1 MNQDLNRRNFLG
13 MTGAGLLGGIAGAAP
28 FTPPVVTVGEQTS
41 PSGSGARPHNNE
53 RRNLVIFLPDETRA
67 DSLACYGNPVT
78 RTPNFDRLA
87 KDGTRFAN
95 CHVQFPVCGAS
106 RCSLLTGWPTSVRGH
121 RSLFYYLRPEEPN
134 LFRYLRRA
142 GYDVFWYGKND
153 ALAAQCFYD
162 SVTEWSETLYQG
174 THKSDPP
181 LQLTP
186 GALTMLY
193 SPMGDR
199 RQTNDYACVQKAIE
213 ILERKEHERPF
224 CIFLPLIG
232 AHPPYTAPKDFYNMY
247 SPSEVPAPIPPG
259 LKNKPSFQAGMREMY
274 GLEMLNEA
282 TLRKIRAIYYGQ
294 VSYTDWLLGEVMEA
308 LDRTNSTK
316 NTALFLLSD
325 HGDYAGDFGLVEK
338 WPSGLE
344 DCLTHVPLIARV
356 PGGAPGVVAE
366 DMVELYDV
374 MQTVLDL
381 AGTTAT
387 HTHFSRSLLP
397 QMAGLAGDPNRA
409 AFAEGGYNVYEPQCF
424 EPLGSGGGE
433 YVGKIS
439 LQNEQPITVSR
450 SAMIRTRTHKLIMR
464 PQDRS
469 ELYSYRDDPQ
479 ERNNL
484 YGTSG
489 ATAVQAELQEALLT
503 HFLETSGIAPYDKDS
518 RECPPFY
525 PTRKDMTPDG
535 WQEKILDKK

>member
-1 MNQDLNRRNFLG
+1 MTEDLNRRSFLG
-13 MTGAGLLGGIAGAAP
+13 MTGAGLLGGIAGSAP
-28 FTPPVVTVGEQTS
+28 FAPPAAASEPAGSST
-41 PSGSGARPHNNE
+41 SGAQPLSNARP
-53 RRNLVIFLPDETRA
+53 NLVIFLPDETRA

-78 RTPNFDRLA
+78 RTPNLDQLA
-87 KDGTRFAN
+87 KEGTRFAN

-121 RSLFYYLRPEEPN
+121 RSLYYYLRPEEPN

-162 SVTEWSETLYQG
+162 SATEWNDTFYQR
-174 THKSDPP
+174 TRNSDPP
-181 LQLTP
+181 VHLTP
-186 GALTMLY
+186 NALTMLY
-193 SPMGDR
+193 SPMGGR
-199 RQTNDYACVQKAIE
+199 RETQDYACVQKAIE
-213 ILERKEHERPF
+213 VLEQKEHDRPF

-232 AHPPYTAPKDFYNMY
+232 AHPPYTAPLDFYNMY

-259 LKNKPSFQAGMREMY
+259 LKNKPSFHAGIREMY
-274 GLEMLNEA
+274 GLGKLDDA
-282 TLRKIRAIYYGQ
+282 ALRKIRAVYYGQ
-294 VSYTDWLLGEVMEA
+294 VSYTDWLIGEVMEA
-308 LDRTNSTK
+308 LERTNRK
-316 NTALFLLSD
+316 KDTALFFLSD

-338 WPSGLE
+338 WPNGLE

-366 DMVELYDV
+366 DMVELYDL

-381 AGTTAT
+381 AGTTAA

-397 QMAGLAGDPNRA
+397 QLRGLAGDPDRA
-409 AFAEGGYNVYEPQCF
+409 AFCEGGYNVYEPQCF
-424 EPLGSGGGE
+424 EPFGSGGE
-433 YVGKIS
+433 DYVGKIR
-439 LQNEQPITVSR
+439 LQNERPVTVSR
-450 SAMIRTRTHKLIMR
+450 SAMIRTRTHKLILR
-464 PQDRS
+464 PQDQS

-484 YGTSG
+484 FGRPG
-489 ATAVQAELQEALLT
+489 AETIQAELQAALLT

-518 RECPPFY
+518 RACPPFY
-525 PTRKDMTPDG
+525 PTRKDMAPAG
-535 WQEKILDKK
+535 WQKKILDRT

>member
-1 MNQDLNRRNFLG
+1 MTQDLNRRSFLG
-13 MTGAGLLGGIAGAAP
+13 MTGAGLLGGI
-28 FTPPVVTVGEQTS
+28 
-41 PSGSGARPHNNE
+41 SGSVPFGQPAAASKQAGGSTSAPRPLCNV
-53 RRNLVIFLPDETRA
+53 RPNLVIFLPDETRA

-78 RTPNFDRLA
+78 KTPNFDLLA
-87 KDGTRFAN
+87 KEGTRFAN

-121 RSLFYYLRPEEPN
+121 RSLYYYLRPEEPN

-162 SVTEWSETLYQG
+162 SATAWSDTLYKG
-174 THKSDPP
+174 TKNADLPVP
-181 LQLTP
+181 LTP

-193 SPMGDR
+193 SPMGGR
-199 RQTNDYACVQKAIE
+199 RDTHDYACVQKAIE
-213 ILERKEHERPF
+213 ILEQKERDRPF

-232 AHPPYTAPKDFYNMY
+232 AHPPYTAPRDFYNMY
-247 SPSEVPAPIPPG
+247 SPSEVPPPIPPE
-259 LKNKPSFQAGMREMY
+259 LKNKPSFHAGIRQMY
-274 GLEMLNEA
+274 GLGGANNE
-282 TLRKIRAIYYGQ
+282 TLCKIRAVYYGR

-308 LDRTNSTK
+308 LERSNRKKD
-316 NTALFLLSD
+316 TAIFLLSD

-356 PGGAPGVVAE
+356 PGGTPGVVAE

-397 QMAGLAGDPNRA
+397 QMTGLAGDPNRA
-409 AFAEGGYNVYEPQCF
+409 AFCEGGYNVYEPQCF
-424 EPLGSGGGE
+424 EPLGSGGE
-433 YVGKIS
+433 DYVRKIR
-439 LQNEQPITVSR
+439 LQNEWPVTVSR

-464 PQDRS
+464 PQDKS

-479 ERNNL
+479 ERDNL
-484 YGTSG
+484 YGTRDA
-489 ATAVQAELQEALLT
+489 ATVQTELQAALLT

-518 RECPPFY
+518 RDCPPFY
-525 PTRKDMTPDG
+525 PTRVDMAPAD
-535 WQEKILDKK
+535 WQEKILDRM